1 MQIDKAIDRQKDQ
14 TPSEEQAR
22 RRGFG
27 RVTVM
32 NAARSLRQ
40 VVCGSVRDMLYY
52 RANCPFA
59 HKMKKRIEIAKALET
74 WFAAVKRPMPW
85 RKNPTPYV
93 CWLSEI
99 MMQQTTYASVL
110 PYYERFL
117 AKFPTVETL
126 AAADESDVLKA
137 WEGLGYY
144 ARARNLLKAAKAFAA
159 SGRAVWPD
167 SAAAWAKAPGVGPY
181 TAAALASVL
190 LGERVPV
197 VDGNVA
203 RVFARVWE
211 LADDFRKLPARQ
223 KLAARLQS
231 EIDRA
236 AVPGDFNQAM
246 MELGALVCT
255 PTSPACADCP
265 LAAVCGASRHGTQA
279 TFPVKAAKKE
289 LPVRRTTAILVT
301 DAEGRVLLVQ
311 NRAGGLLKGLWE
323 LPIVEPAGDLTQVFS
338 HFRLEQRT
346 LKALRSDAE
355 FRNPREVPLTTAT
368 RKTLRQEGLLN
379 R

>member
-1 MQIDKAIDRQKDQ
+1 
-14 TPSEEQAR
+14 
-22 RRGFG
+22 
-27 RVTVM
+27 
-32 NAARSLRQ
+32 
-40 VVCGSVRDMLYY
+40 
-52 RANCPFA
+52 
-59 HKMKKRIEIAKALET
+59 MKKRIEIAKALET

-144 ARARNLLKAAKAFAA
+144 ARARNLLNAAKSFAV

-167 SAAAWAKAPGVGPY
+167 SAAAWAKVPGVGPY

-211 LADDFRKLPARQ
+211 LADDFKKLPARQ

-236 AVPGDFNQAM
+236 AVPGDFNQEM

-255 PTSPACADCP
+255 PTNPACPDCP

-323 LPIVEPAGDLTQVFS
+323 LPIVEPVGDLTQVFS

>member
-1 MQIDKAIDRQKDQ
+1 
-14 TPSEEQAR
+14 
-22 RRGFG
+22 
-27 RVTVM
+27 
-32 NAARSLRQ
+32 
-40 VVCGSVRDMLYY
+40 
-52 RANCPFA
+52 
-59 HKMKKRIEIAKALET
+59 MKKRMEIAKALET

-85 RKNPTPYV
+85 RKSPTPYV

-117 AKFPTVETL
+117 AKFPMVETL

-167 SAAAWAKAPGVGPY
+167 SAAAWAKVPGVGPY

-211 LADDFRKLPARQ
+211 LADDFKKLPARQ

-255 PTSPACADCP
+255 PTNPACADCP
-265 LAAVCGASRHGTQA
+265 LAAVCGAARHGMQA
-279 TFPVKAAKKE
+279 AFPVKAAKKE
-289 LPVRRTTAILVT
+289 LPVRRMTAILVT
-301 DAEGRVLLVQ
+301 DAEGCVLLVQ

-323 LPIVEPAGDLTQVFS
+323 LPVVESAGDLTQVFS

-346 LKALRSDAE
+346 LRTLRSDVA
-355 FRNPREVPLTTAT
+355 FRDPREVPLTTAT
-368 RKTLRQEGLLN
+368 RKALVTAGVRVV
-379 R
+379 